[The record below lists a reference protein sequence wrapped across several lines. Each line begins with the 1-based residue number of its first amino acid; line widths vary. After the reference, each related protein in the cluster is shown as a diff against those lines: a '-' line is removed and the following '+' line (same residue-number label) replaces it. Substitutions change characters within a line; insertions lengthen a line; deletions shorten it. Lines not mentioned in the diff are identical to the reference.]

1 MRNKCRRGGSRETG
15 EMCLH
20 EAACCSWGGISIS
33 LRAGEY
39 LTKHSLPLVSSG
51 CLAPGMC
58 ETRQPHLPHINLL
71 EDVLGEPERKTMHR
85 NLCQVS
91 CS

>member
-1 MRNKCRRGGSRETG
+1 MQAGRRGET
-15 EMCLH
+15 EAVCLH

-33 LRAGEY
+33 LMAGEY
-39 LTKHSLPLVSSG
+39 FTKYSLPLVSSG

-71 EDVLGEPERKTMHR
+71 ELVLGGTKIKTMHR
-85 NLCQVS
+85 NQCQALCS
-91 CS
+91 

>member
-1 MRNKCRRGGSRETG
+1 MQAGQRGETAAV
-15 EMCLH
+15 CLD

-33 LRAGEY
+33 LMPEY
-39 LTKHSLPLVSSG
+39 LTKHSLLLVSSG
-51 CLAPGMC
+51 CLAPGMS

-71 EDVLGEPERKTMHR
+71 ELVLGETKIKTMHR
-85 NLCQVS
+85 NLCQAL